1 MTDLCNIV
9 GLNKRFGSTRA
20 LTDVTA
26 RLSGR
31 SVGLVGP
38 NGAGKTTLMKLFLGL
53 LVPDSG
59 QIEVLGQNAIDGAHR
74 ARMGFAA
81 EGTGHLPDLTGL
93 ECVAYAAELC
103 GFRRRAALLRAHEM
117 LDLVG
122 LDEARYRPA
131 ETYSTGML
139 QRAKVAMALA
149 HGPELLL
156 LDEPTSGLDPESRS
170 EFLDLLKHLADGE
183 GPAIILSTHILH
195 DVERACDSCLILEG
209 GQVRYAGA
217 LEELRASAPAR
228 YSVRAYGD
236 SSALET
242 ALRAIAT
249 HVEYRRARG
258 VLEVHLPPGTEV
270 DAIWSAARTAGV
282 ELIGLEDD
290 SWSFEDAFLA
300 QLEGHHV
307 QG

>member
-1 MTDLCNIV
+1 
-9 GLNKRFGSTRA
+9 
-20 LTDVTA
+20 
-26 RLSGR
+26 
-31 SVGLVGP
+31 
-38 NGAGKTTLMKLFLGL
+38 
-53 LVPDSG
+53 
-59 QIEVLGQNAIDGAHR
+59 
-74 ARMGFAA
+74 
-81 EGTGHLPDLTGL
+81 
-93 ECVAYAAELC
+93 
-103 GFRRRAALLRAHEM
+103 M

-170 EFLDLLKHLADGE
+170 EFLDLLKHLADGD

-195 DVERACDSCLILEG
+195 DVEKACDSCLILEG

-217 LEELRASAPAR
+217 LDALRASTPAR
-228 YSVRAYGD
+228 YTVRPYGD
-236 SSALET
+236 QAALESALRT
-242 ALRAIAT
+242 IAT

-258 VLEVHLPPGTEV
+258 VLEVHLPAGTEV
-270 DAIWSAARTAGV
+270 DAIWSVARTAGV

-300 QLEGHHV
+300 QLEGRHV